1 MASNAAFGACIGCSK
16 PFRTRG
22 EICGVPKT
30 YHKQHPGL
38 PASAGFH
45 TKCAGRLRAKTSDV
59 KAVAP

>member
-1 MASNAAFGACIGCSK
+1 MASNAAFGACIGCSQ

-30 YHKQHPGL
+30 YRKLHPGL

-45 TKCAGRLRAKTSDV
+45 INKVRGAAAGEDV
-59 KAVAP
+59 GRQG